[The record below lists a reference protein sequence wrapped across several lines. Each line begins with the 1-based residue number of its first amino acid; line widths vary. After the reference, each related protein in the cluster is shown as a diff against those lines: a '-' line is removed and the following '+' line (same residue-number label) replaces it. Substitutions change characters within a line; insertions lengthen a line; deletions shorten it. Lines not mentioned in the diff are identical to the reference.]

1 MKMKNSATIQLE
13 TLTCPSCIQKIEG
26 AVKNLEGIEKESV
39 KVLFNA
45 SKLKVDFDGEKS
57 SVLLCSATFSFLG
70 RVACNFRE
78 GMDLYWL

>member
-57 SVLLCSATFSFLG
+57 SVDQIENAITKMGYGVEKSTVKIVS
-70 RVACNFRE
+70 
-78 GMDLYWL
+78 

>member
-26 AVKNLEGIEKESV
+26 AVKNLDGIEKESV

-57 SVLLCSATFSFLG
+57 SVDQIENAITKMGYGVEKSTVKIVS
-70 RVACNFRE
+70 
-78 GMDLYWL
+78 

>member
-45 SKLKVDFDGEKS
+45 SKLKVDFDDEKLSVDQIENAITKMGYGVEKS
-57 SVLLCSATFSFLG
+57 TVKTIS
-70 RVACNFRE
+70 
-78 GMDLYWL
+78 